1 VASSRARSSDINL
14 IVSATVGVVL
24 AGLFIAGGML
34 IATSSGSKNPTCG
47 QLNLGQASDV
57 RSRLEAQG
65 SSFVTG
71 GANCGFWLALDN
83 GDIVAYQVHQPSG
96 CALNLRDRGTHWV
109 CGSRTVDAAQL
120 ARYPVDIRTIGQT
133 DAVIV
138 DLMPR
143 QQPSSSTTTTGAG
156 TG

>member
-1 VASSRARSSDINL
+1 MASSRARTSDIKL
-14 IVSATVGVVL
+14 IVSATVAVVL

-57 RSRLEAQG
+57 RDRLESQG

-83 GDIVAYQVHQPSG
+83 GDIVAYRVHQPSG

-109 CGSRTVDAAQL
+109 CGSTTVDAEHLAQ
-120 ARYPVDIRTIGQT
+120 YPVNIRTVGQT

-138 DLMPR
+138 DLVLP
-143 QQPSSSTTTTGAG
+143 QPSSSSTTTTTT